1 MYKRQVN
8 AIGEVCPKP
17 VIMTKKA
24 LKEIESGVVEVSVD
38 NQTSKENVEKMAKEM
53 GHTFETKEEGNVFV
67 ITITKSGE
75 KQENSSKEE
84 NIVISIGSDKMGE
97 GEEELGKI
105 LIKGFIYALTEA
117 ETLPKTVLL
126 YNKGVLLASTFE
138 DTVKDLKVLEE
149 RGVEILSCGTCANF
163 YHVQDQIKVGTLTNM
178 YTILERQMKAAKV
191 IKP

>member
-1 MYKRQVN
+1 MIKVN
-8 AIGEVCPKP
+8 AVGEVCPKP

-53 GHTFETKEEGNVFV
+53 GHTFETKEEGNVFI
-67 ITITKSGE
+67 ITITKAGE

-97 GEEELGKI
+97 GEDELGKI

-126 YNKGVLLASTFE
+126 YNKGVLLASTFK

>member
-1 MYKRQVN
+1 MIKVN

-38 NQTSKENVEKMAKEM
+38 NITSKENVEKMAKEM
-53 GHTFETKEEGNVFV
+53 GHTFVTREEGNVFV

-97 GEEELGKI
+97 GEDELGKI

-149 RGVEILSCGTCANF
+149 RGIEILSCGTCANF

-178 YTILERQMKAAKV
+178 YTILERQMKATKV

>member
-1 MYKRQVN
+1 MIKVN

-38 NQTSKENVEKMAKEM
+38 NITSKENVEKMAKEM

-67 ITITKSGE
+67 ITITKAGE
-75 KQENSSKEE
+75 KQEKSSEEE

-97 GEEELGKI
+97 GEDELGKI

-178 YTILERQMKAAKV
+178 YTILERQMKATKV

>member
-1 MYKRQVN
+1 MIKVN
-8 AIGEVCPKP
+8 AVGEVCPKP

-24 LKEIESGVVEVSVD
+24 LKEIESRVVEVSVD

-53 GHTFETKEEGNVFV
+53 GHTFETREEGNVFV
-67 ITITKSGE
+67 ITITKAGE

-178 YTILERQMKAAKV
+178 YTILEKQMKAAKV
-191 IKP
+191 IKPW

>member
-1 MYKRQVN
+1 MIKVN

-38 NQTSKENVEKMAKEM
+38 NETSKENVQKMAKEM
-53 GHTFETKEEGNVFV
+53 GHKFETKEENGVFI
-67 ITITKSGE
+67 ITITKTGE
-75 KQENSSKEE
+75 TEKSAEKEE
-84 NIVISIGSDKMGE
+84 NIVVSIGSDKMGE
-97 GEEELGKI
+97 GEDELGKI

-178 YTILERQMKAAKV
+178 YTILERQMKATKV

>member
-1 MYKRQVN
+1 MIKVN
-8 AIGEVCPKP
+8 AIGEICPKP

-67 ITITKSGE
+67 ITITKAGE
-75 KQENSSKEE
+75 KQEKSSEEE

-97 GEEELGKI
+97 GEDELGKI

-178 YTILERQMKAAKV
+178 YTILERQMKATKV

>member
-1 MYKRQVN
+1 MIKVN
-8 AIGEVCPKP
+8 AVGEVCPKP

-67 ITITKSGE
+67 ITITKAGE

-191 IKP
+191 IKPW

>member
-1 MYKRQVN
+1 MIKVN

-67 ITITKSGE
+67 ITITKAGE

-97 GEEELGKI
+97 GEDELGKI

>member
-1 MYKRQVN
+1 MIKVN

-38 NQTSKENVEKMAKEM
+38 NITSKENVEKMAKEM
-53 GHTFETKEEGNVFV
+53 GHTFVTREEGNVFV
-67 ITITKSGE
+67 ITITKAGE
-75 KQENSSKEE
+75 KQEKSSEEE

-97 GEEELGKI
+97 GEDELGKI

-163 YHVQDQIKVGTLTNM
+163 YHVQEQIKVGTLTNM

>member
-1 MYKRQVN
+1 MIKVN
-8 AIGEVCPKP
+8 AVGEVCPKP
-17 VIMTKKA
+17 VIMTKKS

-38 NQTSKENVEKMAKEM
+38 NVTSKENVEKMAKEM
-53 GHTFETKEEGNVFV
+53 GHTFETREEGNVFI
-67 ITITKSGE
+67 ITITKAEE

-97 GEEELGKI
+97 GEDELGKI

>member
-1 MYKRQVN
+1 MIKVN
-8 AIGEVCPKP
+8 AVGEVCPKP
-17 VIMTKKA
+17 VIMTQKA

-67 ITITKSGE
+67 ITITKAGE
-75 KQENSSKEE
+75 KQENSSEEE

-97 GEEELGKI
+97 GEDELGKI

>member
-1 MYKRQVN
+1 MIKVN

-67 ITITKSGE
+67 ITITKAGE
-75 KQENSSKEE
+75 KQEKSSEEE

-97 GEEELGKI
+97 GEDELGKI

-163 YHVQDQIKVGTLTNM
+163 YHVQEQIKVGTLTNM
-178 YTILERQMKAAKV
+178 YTILERQMKATKV

>member
-1 MYKRQVN
+1 MIKVN

-24 LKEIESGVVEVSVD
+24 LKEIENGIVEVSVD
-38 NQTSKENVEKMAKEM
+38 NETSKENVEKMAREM
-53 GHTFETKEEGNVFV
+53 GHIFETKQEDNIFV
-67 ITITKSGE
+67 ITITKEGE
-75 KQENSSKEE
+75 KKETSVNEE
-84 NIVISIGSDKMGE
+84 NIVIAIGSDKMGE

-138 DTVKDLKVLEE
+138 DTIKDLKVLEE

-163 YHVQDQIKVGTLTNM
+163 YHVQDKIKVGTLTNM
-178 YTILERQMKAAKV
+178 YTILEKQMKATKV

>member
-1 MYKRQVN
+1 MIKVN
-8 AIGEVCPKP
+8 AVGEVCPKP

>member
-1 MYKRQVN
+1 MIKVN
-8 AIGEVCPKP
+8 AVGEVCPKP

-38 NQTSKENVEKMAKEM
+38 NITSKENVEKMAKEM
-53 GHTFETKEEGNVFV
+53 GHTFETREEGNVFV

>member
-1 MYKRQVN
+1 MIKVN
-8 AIGEVCPKP
+8 AVGEVCPKP

-67 ITITKSGE
+67 ITITKAGE
-75 KQENSSKEE
+75 KQENSSEEE

-97 GEEELGKI
+97 GEDELGKI

>member
-1 MYKRQVN
+1 MIKVN

-67 ITITKSGE
+67 ITITKAGE

-97 GEEELGKI
+97 GEDELGKI

-138 DTVKDLKVLEE
+138 DAVKDLKVLEE

-178 YTILERQMKAAKV
+178 YTILERQMKATKV

>member
-1 MYKRQVN
+1 MIKVN

-38 NQTSKENVEKMAKEM
+38 NITSKENVEKMAKEM

-67 ITITKSGE
+67 ITITKAGE
-75 KQENSSKEE
+75 KQEKSSEEE

-97 GEEELGKI
+97 GEDELGKI

-191 IKP
+191 IKPW

>member
-1 MYKRQVN
+1 MIKVN
-8 AIGEVCPKP
+8 AVGEVCPKP

-97 GEEELGKI
+97 GEDELGKI

>member
-1 MYKRQVN
+1 MIKVN
-8 AIGEVCPKP
+8 AVGEVCPKP

-53 GHTFETKEEGNVFV
+53 GHTFETREEGNVFV
-67 ITITKSGE
+67 ITITKAGE

-178 YTILERQMKAAKV
+178 YTILEKQMKAAKV

>member
-1 MYKRQVN
+1 MIKVN
-8 AIGEVCPKP
+8 AVGEVCPKP

-38 NQTSKENVEKMAKEM
+38 NVTSKENVEKMAKEM
-53 GHTFETKEEGNVFV
+53 GHTFETREEGNIFV

-97 GEEELGKI
+97 GEDELGKI

-163 YHVQDQIKVGTLTNM
+163 YHVQEQIKVGTLTNM
-178 YTILERQMKAAKV
+178 YTILERQMKATKV

>member
-1 MYKRQVN
+1 MIKVN

-38 NQTSKENVEKMAKEM
+38 NITSKENVEKMAKEM
-53 GHTFETKEEGNVFV
+53 GHTFETREEGNVFV

-97 GEEELGKI
+97 GEDELGKI

-163 YHVQDQIKVGTLTNM
+163 YHVQEQIKVGTLTNM
-178 YTILERQMKAAKV
+178 YTILERQMKATKV

>member
-1 MYKRQVN
+1 MIKVN

-38 NQTSKENVEKMAKEM
+38 NITSKENVEKMAKEM
-53 GHTFETKEEGNVFV
+53 GHTFVTREEGNVFV

-97 GEEELGKI
+97 GEDELGKI

-117 ETLPKTVLL
+117 ETLPKPVLL

-163 YHVQDQIKVGTLTNM
+163 YHVQEQIKVGTLTNM
-178 YTILERQMKAAKV
+178 YTILERQMKATKV

>member
-1 MYKRQVN
+1 MIKVN
-8 AIGEVCPKP
+8 AVGEVCPKP

-67 ITITKSGE
+67 ITITKAGE

-178 YTILERQMKAAKV
+178 YTILEKQMKAAKV

>member
-1 MYKRQVN
+1 MIKVN
-8 AIGEVCPKP
+8 AVGEVCPKP

-38 NQTSKENVEKMAKEM
+38 NVTSKENVEKMAKEM
-53 GHTFETKEEGNVFV
+53 GHTFETREEGKVFI
-67 ITITKSGE
+67 ITITKAGE
-75 KQENSSKEE
+75 KQENSSEEE

-97 GEEELGKI
+97 GEDELGKI

>member
-1 MYKRQVN
+1 MIKVN
-8 AIGEVCPKP
+8 AVGEVCPKP

-53 GHTFETKEEGNVFV
+53 GHTFETREEGNVFV
-67 ITITKSGE
+67 ITITKAGE

-97 GEEELGKI
+97 GEDELGKI

-178 YTILERQMKAAKV
+178 YTILEKQMKAAKV

>member
-1 MYKRQVN
+1 MIKVN
-8 AIGEVCPKP
+8 AVGEVCPKP

-67 ITITKSGE
+67 ITITKAGE

-97 GEEELGKI
+97 GEDELGKI

-178 YTILERQMKAAKV
+178 YTILERQMKAVKV

>member
-1 MYKRQVN
+1 MIKVN

-67 ITITKSGE
+67 ITITKAGE

-97 GEEELGKI
+97 GEDELGKI

-178 YTILERQMKAAKV
+178 YTILERQMKATKV

>member
-1 MYKRQVN
+1 MIKVN

-38 NQTSKENVEKMAKEM
+38 NITSKENVEKMAKEM

-67 ITITKSGE
+67 ITITKAGE
-75 KQENSSKEE
+75 KQENSSEEE

-97 GEEELGKI
+97 GEDELGKI

>member
-1 MYKRQVN
+1 MIKVN

-67 ITITKSGE
+67 ITITKAGE
-75 KQENSSKEE
+75 KQENSSEEE

-97 GEEELGKI
+97 GEDELGKI

-138 DTVKDLKVLEE
+138 DAVKDLKVLEE

-178 YTILERQMKAAKV
+178 YTILERQMKATKV

>member
-1 MYKRQVN
+1 MIKVN
-8 AIGEVCPKP
+8 AVGEVCPKP

-53 GHTFETKEEGNVFV
+53 GHTFETREEGNVFV
-67 ITITKSGE
+67 ITITKAGE

-178 YTILERQMKAAKV
+178 YTILERQMKAVKV

>member
-1 MYKRQVN
+1 MIKVN
-8 AIGEVCPKP
+8 AVGEVCPKP

-38 NQTSKENVEKMAKEM
+38 NITSKENVEKMAKEM
-53 GHTFETKEEGNVFV
+53 GHTFVTREEGNVFV
-67 ITITKSGE
+67 ITITKAGE

>member
-1 MYKRQVN
+1 MIKVN
-8 AIGEVCPKP
+8 AVGEVCPKP

-67 ITITKSGE
+67 ITITKAGE
-75 KQENSSKEE
+75 KQEKSSEEE

-97 GEEELGKI
+97 GEDELGKI

>member
-1 MYKRQVN
+1 MIKVN

-38 NQTSKENVEKMAKEM
+38 NITSKENVEKMAKEM

-97 GEEELGKI
+97 GEDELGKI

-163 YHVQDQIKVGTLTNM
+163 YHVQEQIKVGTLTNM